1 MSSIPREVLGH
12 SDAILSRAFLQNCHS
27 SGFSCM
33 EKSSVPQPLFVPPGR
48 FSQHVSPHNPLSCFT
63 YICSLAFLCFQGC
76 FSWVESGE
84 RHLASWGAGWS
95 ARGCPESLQPQQ
107 RGGLWDAS
115 ARMELSSP
123 RHQCTLAFS
132 ASQVCGSGFVG
143 DASHSCIFCGESA
156 HFPPSFC
163 SDCQEN
169 LGSGADPASPSCS
182 HNTPM
187 DFPSGGLAQANQTNF
202 RSSSLLRLN
211 RARK

>member
-1 MSSIPREVLGH
+1 MSSIPTEVLGH
-12 SDAILSRAFLQNCHS
+12 SDAILSRAFLQNYHS
-27 SGFSCM
+27 SGFSCV

-48 FSQHVSPHNPLSCFT
+48 FSQRASPQTL
-63 YICSLAFLCFQGC
+63 SLASPTFAVWPFLAFRGV
-76 FSWVESGE
+76 S
-84 RHLASWGAGWS
+84 RGWKV
-95 ARGCPESLQPQQ
+95 ARGIWPHGEQVGVQGAAQKGFSSNSG
-107 RGGLWDAS
+107 GGLWDAS
-115 ARMELSSP
+115 ARMELSFP
-123 RHQCTLAFS
+123 HHQCTLAFS

-169 LGSGADPASPSCS
+169 LGSGADPVSPSCS

-202 RSSSLLRLN
+202 RSFSLLRLN